1 VFSIHHLVVFF
12 YEEGYICVMGQFPGW
27 ISTHSSA
34 GNDDDTQI
42 SDNLL
47 KFYVYYK
54 NSKHSFLEAK
64 ESFFRKKD
72 KDLFT

>member
-1 VFSIHHLVVFF
+1 
-12 YEEGYICVMGQFPGW
+12 MGDGAVAGW
-27 ISTHSSA
+27 ISTHSLEKS
-34 GNDDDTQI
+34 DDDTQI

-54 NSKHSFLEAK
+54 NSKHSFLEVK

-72 KDLFT
+72 KDLFYVNETKSLNM

>member
-1 VFSIHHLVVFF
+1 MCDGAVA
-12 YEEGYICVMGQFPGW
+12 GW
-27 ISTHSSA
+27 ISTHSLEKS
-34 GNDDDTQI
+34 DDDTQI